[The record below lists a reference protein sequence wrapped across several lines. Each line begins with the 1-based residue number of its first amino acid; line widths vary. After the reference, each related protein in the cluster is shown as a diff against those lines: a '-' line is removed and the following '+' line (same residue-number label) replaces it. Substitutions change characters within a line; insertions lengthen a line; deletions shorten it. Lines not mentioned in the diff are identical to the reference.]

1 MNYLKN
7 RKENKMED
15 NIIIENVDFDEE
27 LYKKN
32 IAENSLD
39 IEYEGGDLDADN

>member
-1 MNYLKN
+1 
-7 RKENKMED
+7 MED

-32 IAENSLD
+32 ITENSLD

>member
-1 MNYLKN
+1 MG
-7 RKENKMED
+7 ED
-15 NIIIENVDFDEE
+15 NIIIEDVDFDEE
-27 LYKKN
+27 LYQKN

>member
-1 MNYLKN
+1 
-7 RKENKMED
+7 MED
-15 NIIIENVDFDEE
+15 NIITENVDFDEE

-39 IEYEGGDLDADN
+39 IEYEGGDINADN

>member
-1 MNYLKN
+1 
-7 RKENKMED
+7 MED

-39 IEYEGGDLDADN
+39 IEYEGGYIDADN

>member
-1 MNYLKN
+1 
-7 RKENKMED
+7 MED
-15 NIIIENVDFDEE
+15 NIMIENVDFNEE
-27 LYKKN
+27 LYQKN

>member
-1 MNYLKN
+1 
-7 RKENKMED
+7 MED
-15 NIIIENVDFDEE
+15 NIIIENADFDEE